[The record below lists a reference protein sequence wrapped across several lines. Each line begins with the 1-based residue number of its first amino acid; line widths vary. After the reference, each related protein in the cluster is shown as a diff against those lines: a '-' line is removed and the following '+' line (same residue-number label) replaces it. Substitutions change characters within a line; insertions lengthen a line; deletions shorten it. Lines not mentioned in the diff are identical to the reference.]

1 MPMNDPSTPIN
12 PSFVSAANL
21 AYLGDCV
28 WELCVREKLVKTNI
42 RQPSVT
48 ALDFVTAKIQSAAAE
63 RLLPHLTEAEEDQYR
78 RGRNISHANIPKSA
92 TLAEYRRATGL
103 ETLFGWLWLNGDE
116 ARIRELFAL
125 AFSCDPVSPE
135 EAARERREDGEN
147 A

>member
-1 MPMNDPSTPIN
+1 MNDPSTPIN

-48 ALDFVTAKIQSAAAE
+48 ALDYVTAKIQSAVAE

-116 ARIRELFAL
+116 PRIRELFAL
-125 AFSCDPVSPE
+125 AFADDPDSPDKPSE
-135 EAARERREDGEN
+135 TARESGEN

>member
-1 MPMNDPSTPIN
+1 MQNDKLTPF
-12 PSFVSAANL
+12 FVSAANL

-48 ALDFVTAKIQSAAAE
+48 ALDFVTAKIQSAAVE

-103 ETLFGWLWLNGDE
+103 ETHIGWLWLNGDE
-116 ARIRELFAL
+116 PRIRELIAL
-125 AFSCDPVSPE
+125 AFADDPDSPDKPSE
-135 EAARERREDGEN
+135 TARESEEN

>member
-1 MPMNDPSTPIN
+1 MNDPSTPIN

-48 ALDFVTAKIQSAAAE
+48 ALDFVTAKIQSAAVE

-125 AFSCDPVSPE
+125 AFSCDPDSPE

>member
-1 MPMNDPSTPIN
+1 MNDPSTPIN

>member
-48 ALDFVTAKIQSAAAE
+48 ALDFVTAKIQSAAVE

-125 AFSCDPVSPE
+125 AFSCDPDSPE

>member
-28 WELCVREKLVKTNI
+28 WELCVRETLVKTNI

-48 ALDFVTAKIQSAAAE
+48 ALDFVTAKIQSAAVE

-125 AFSCDPVSPE
+125 AFADDPDSPDKPSE
-135 EAARERREDGEN
+135 TARESGEN

>member
-28 WELCVREKLVKTNI
+28 WELCVRETLVKTNI

-48 ALDFVTAKIQSAAAE
+48 ALDYVTAKIQSAAVE

-125 AFSCDPVSPE
+125 AFADDPDSPDKPSE
-135 EAARERREDGEN
+135 TARESGEN